1 MNLGIG
7 LSICR
12 PQIASGGA
20 AWSPTD
26 LASLDAWWKISDD
39 STITKVSDTTAS
51 AVADQSG
58 NGRNLVQTA
67 IPGDQP
73 ALYGTI
79 GTNSI
84 HALTFSGG
92 TDFMS
97 VSRTLAQPFTIA
109 SIAQATAVGTNTIQA
124 LLSFGAGAGDEF
136 AIWNDDQYRLDAG
149 SGQLLGTADNNAHV
163 LLAEFNGASSRLYVD
178 GTLIGTVNAGA
189 DGATI
194 YRLGSRANG
203 FLGWRGTISDTLI
216 CSAVLSSGDRASLTT
231 YLGNLAG
238 ITVS

>member
-39 STITKVSDTTAS
+39 TTITQAGGTAS
-51 AVADQSG
+51 VVADQSG
-58 NGRNLVQTA
+58 NGRDLVQTA

-73 ALYGTI
+73 ATGGTI

-84 HALTFSGG
+84 HALTFGG
-92 TDFMS
+92 QDFMS
-97 VSRTLAQPFTIA
+97 VARTLAQPFTFA
-109 SIAQATAVGTNTIQA
+109 TIAQSTAMGVIQA
-124 LLSFGAGAGDEF
+124 LFSFGAGAGDETGV
-136 AIWNDDQYRLDAG
+136 WNSDEYRIDAG
-149 SGQLLGTADNNAHV
+149 TSHLVGSTDTNAHV
-163 LLAEFNGASSRLYVD
+163 WLVEFNGASTRLYID
-178 GTLIGTVNAGA
+178 GTLIATVNAGT

-194 YRLGSRANG
+194 YRLGVRFNG
-203 FLGWRGTISDTLI
+203 FNGWQGTVSDTLI